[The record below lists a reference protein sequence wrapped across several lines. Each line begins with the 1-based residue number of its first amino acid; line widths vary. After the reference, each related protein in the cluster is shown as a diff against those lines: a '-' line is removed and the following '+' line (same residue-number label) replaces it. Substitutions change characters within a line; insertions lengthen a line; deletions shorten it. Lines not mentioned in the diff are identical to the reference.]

1 MRKRSFLV
9 LVGVLAF
16 SLESCSF
23 MSKFGEKS
31 VETVFEDAKKDK
43 KQTNKNQKSVKKE
56 PSAPK
61 AEEFEGTKREENV
74 AGLIPATKPDIRVR
88 SSIRGRQDPFAV
100 VAIQPQMEIQEEK
113 ATKIKS
119 KLKPKNSQKSEDGS
133 SVPIIETGEV
143 ISTANL
149 AENVFITGFIEL
161 GDRIKLIVQA
171 PEETSARYVEIGQ
184 YISNGQVLVKRIEP
198 GFPTPTVILEQDG
211 VEVTKVIGEAEEEE
225 TFEETKAF
233 SPFDRESI
241 TSPLSWLS
249 N

>member
-1 MRKRSFLV
+1 MRKISFLV

-31 VETVFEDAKKDK
+31 VETVFEGGKKDI
-43 KQTNKNQKSVKKE
+43 KQANKNQKSVKKE
-56 PSAPK
+56 PSASK
-61 AEEFEGTKREENV
+61 AEEFERTKREENV

-100 VAIQPQMEIQEEK
+100 VAIQPRIEIDEEE
-113 ATKIKS
+113 ATKLESPIKA
-119 KLKPKNSQKSEDGS
+119 SENITS
-133 SVPIIETGEV
+133 TPTIETGEV
-143 ISTANL
+143 IPTANL

-211 VEVTKVIGEAEEEE
+211 VEVTKVIGEAEEEG
-225 TFEETKAF
+225 TLEETKAF